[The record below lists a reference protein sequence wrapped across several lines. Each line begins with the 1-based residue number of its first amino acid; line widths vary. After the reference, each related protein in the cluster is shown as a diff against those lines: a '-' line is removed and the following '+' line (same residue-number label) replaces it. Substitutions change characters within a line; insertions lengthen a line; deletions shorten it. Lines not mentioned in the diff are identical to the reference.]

1 VQEFEPGFYPYG
13 ALASFAAQ
21 SYTFPHFALFSTEL
35 LREFFQSQGHG
46 IFALPGGESHSTSFE
61 NTITAVGE
69 VTPAELS
76 RKRRR
81 RVLFYCRPEPHAL
94 RNMFDIGIMALRKA
108 VAQDAFAGW
117 EFHGIGTVAMH
128 GQIDLGNGAKL
139 SLLPRHDQE
148 AYRRILKDYD
158 IGLSLMCSPHPS
170 LVPLEMCSAGMMTVT
185 NTYANKTAEKLLA
198 ISENF
203 VPVDGTVD
211 GVLNGLL
218 AAKAGL
224 SNVEKRSRAA
234 NVNWATRWEQSFHPA
249 LLDQLDLF
257 LLAAMEDRDVPE
269 SHAMRA
275 A

>member
-1 VQEFEPGFYPYG
+1 
-13 ALASFAAQ
+13 
-21 SYTFPHFALFSTEL
+21 
-35 LREFFQSQGHG
+35 
-46 IFALPGGESHSTSFE
+46 
-61 NTITAVGE
+61 
-69 VTPAELS
+69 
-76 RKRRR
+76 
-81 RVLFYCRPEPHAL
+81 
-94 RNMFDIGIMALRKA
+94 MALRKA